1 MKFKYIF
8 LSSAAILFCYF
19 YYSPKIDDKL
29 LKSHLL
35 NNDAKPSQLSIMS
48 YNIRSSNLDNDLQK
62 WENRKPK
69 LLSIIK
75 KYNPDIISTQE
86 GLRGQIFEIGEHLP
100 QFKMFGFL
108 NDPKPDFENLVIFY
122 NDSKL
127 KLIKGDYFWLSETPH
142 VDFSKSWGAMFPRLA
157 TYAIFEIIAT
167 KTRFIV
173 INCHFDHK
181 SAEARKNSA
190 FMLIRTLN
198 KLIRNE
204 FYQLPILLMGDFNEA
219 PFTEGYNF
227 FINEGFTSILD
238 NCSHK
243 FQVFKCS
250 FHYYYGKIVEN
261 FFVRIGLFF
270 GFKYHSGVFPKFDS
284 YHIDWILGRNGNNS
298 KIVNLLFHMPSD
310 DIDSDGVYASDH
322 FPLFGKIEIINQN
335 I

>member
-108 NDPKPDFENLVIFY
+108 TDPKPDFENLVIFY

-127 KLIKGDYFWLSETPH
+127 KLIKGDYF
-142 VDFSKSWGAMFPRLA
+142 
-157 TYAIFEIIAT
+157 
-167 KTRFIV
+167 
-173 INCHFDHK
+173 
-181 SAEARKNSA
+181 
-190 FMLIRTLN
+190 
-198 KLIRNE
+198 
-204 FYQLPILLMGDFNEA
+204 
-219 PFTEGYNF
+219 
-227 FINEGFTSILD
+227 
-238 NCSHK
+238 
-243 FQVFKCS
+243 
-250 FHYYYGKIVEN
+250 
-261 FFVRIGLFF
+261 
-270 GFKYHSGVFPKFDS
+270 
-284 YHIDWILGRNGNNS
+284 
-298 KIVNLLFHMPSD
+298 
-310 DIDSDGVYASDH
+310 
-322 FPLFGKIEIINQN
+322 
-335 I
+335 